1 MVNQSLHIDYQELS
15 AKIDYAP
22 RLFGKLFYPAP
33 LGTPFPWKNMSP
45 TSSVVKSYYTG
56 HKLTGGPLDE
66 EDIKILREYLIYFI
80 HAPCWTNIAMKT
92 EDEEYC
98 NTLLNRRKESF
109 ELYTVDKISEYL
121 NTLLEFGLDP
131 F

>member
-1 MVNQSLHIDYQELS
+1 MANQHQNIDYKELGD
-15 AKIDYAP
+15 KIDYAP
-22 RLFGKLFYPAP
+22 RLFGNLLYPTP

-45 TSSVVKSYYTG
+45 TSSVVKSYYAG
-56 HKLTGGPLDE
+56 HKLTGGPLDG

-98 NTLLNRRKESF
+98 NTLLNRRKE
-109 ELYTVDKISEYL
+109 
-121 NTLLEFGLDP
+121 
-131 F
+131 